1 MSGQILKGVD
11 ALMTVP
17 LPRMPAPHR
26 QPVSKRLADHVPAWL
41 FWMEHARGRSANTI
55 RAYGDDARMFLAFCD
70 RLGIVYAEQVSH
82 QVIEGF
88 GSSLHAMFGQE
99 ESSVNRRTSALRSLF
114 FYLEREGVVTKNPA
128 KLAML
133 MKQPPRKPPEYMT
146 KEERNRILE
155 ALRKRHSIIGRR
167 NVALFATL
175 FLAGLRESEVCQLTV
190 KDVDLEGR
198 SLYIR
203 HGKGAKDRRVPITP
217 TLVRVLRGWIETTR
231 PQCVEAD
238 GPWLFVRVRRRR
250 PKSYGRH
257 HGQPLN
263 PKAIWHLVRTTI
275 IPILGRKVSPHTF
288 RHSYITHIYE
298 ESGDL
303 RLAQHLAG
311 HENMK
316 TTAIYAH
323 VTPRKERERLAEY
336 LK

>member
-1 MSGQILKGVD
+1 MTREIRGTE
-11 ALMTVP
+11 ALLLAP
-17 LPRMPAPHR
+17 LPSVPAPR
-26 QPVSKRLADHVPAWL
+26 RIMSKRLADNVPGFLLWL
-41 FWMEHARGRSANTI
+41 EHALARSPNTVK
-55 RAYGDDARMFLAFCD
+55 AYGEDLSMFVAYCT
-70 RLGIVYAEQVSH
+70 RAGIEYVDQVDVH
-82 QVIEGF
+82 VIEAF
-88 GSSLHAMFGQE
+88 GASLRAHLGQR
-99 ESSVNRRTSALRSLF
+99 ESSVARRYSALRKF
-114 FYLEREGVVTKNPA
+114 FVYLHRHKLVESNPA
-128 KLAML
+128 ALAIPMKL
-133 MKQPPRKPPEYMT
+133 PPRKPPEYMT
-146 KEERNRILE
+146 KKERNRILE

-175 FLAGLRESEVCQLTV
+175 FLAGLRESEACHLTV
-190 KDVDLEGR
+190 ADVDLDGR

-203 HGKGAKDRRVPITP
+203 DGKGRKDRRVPITP
-217 TLVRVLRGWIETTR
+217 TLVRILRGWITTTR
-231 PQCVEAD
+231 PRCVEAD
-238 GPWLFVRVRRRR
+238 SPWLFVRVRRRR

-263 PKAIWHLVRTTI
+263 PKAIWHQVRNHI
-275 IPILGRKVSPHTF
+275 VPLLGRKVSPHTF

-311 HENMK
+311 HENLK